1 MTKVIFRVQNVRG
14 EEPEVIALFPELP
27 GTNCWLQDCLSYQ
40 HVGQHGSA
48 SFSYYYESTR
58 PATPDEYKD
67 LLAEL
72 VSIGYDDLQICS
84 RMTPQDTQ
92 KRKEA
97 VLYEKLS

>member
-1 MTKVIFRVQNVRG
+1 MTKVIFRVHNVRG
-14 EEPEVIALFPELP
+14 EEAVTIAFLPEYP
-27 GTNCWLQDCLSYQ
+27 GTNRWTQDCMSYE
-40 HVGQHGSA
+40 HMGQHGA
-48 SFSYYYESTR
+48 ATLDYYREDTR
-58 PATPDEYKD
+58 PATPDEYKS

-97 VLYEKLS
+97 VLKP